1 MFTWICPQCGREVPP
16 SYNDCPDCAAKT
28 AGGAPPQPPAAEPQP
43 ALEPAAP
50 PALAAAPPRLFRP
63 EPAAAPTRIFQP
75 APPPPPAP
83 AAPRPEPPP
92 AAYEP
97 AHSQSPLF
105 AAAPPPPPPH
115 KSRPG
120 SKLPTWALAVLSTV
134 AFLGVLLGAYAIV
147 TRNHASNREAAA
159 ATNVDSPA
167 AKSGAKV
174 NALQK
179 YIEVSGVRFSQ
190 DKDNKKVIDVSFV
203 LINHSNVDVD
213 RLTGNVTVWGRTR
226 NSEEDAV
233 GTFAFLTS
241 IPAAVSKELTL
252 PFNTKLKFIE
262 LPAWRNITVDVQ
274 ITGPATY

>member
-28 AGGAPPQPPAAEPQP
+28 APGAPPELLAPPPQPRMEAATPPAFT
-43 ALEPAAP
+43 P
-50 PALAAAPPRLFRP
+50 PPPTAFPP
-63 EPAAAPTRIFQP
+63 EPP
-75 APPPPPAP
+75 PPPPPAF
-83 AAPRPEPPP
+83 
-92 AAYEP
+92 EP

-105 AAAPPPPPPH
+105 AAAPPPPPAQ
-115 KSRPG
+115 KQRAG
-120 SKLPTWALAVLSTV
+120 AMLPTWALAALFAL
-134 AFLGVLLGAYAIV
+134 AFLGVGLGVYAIA
-147 TRNHASNREAAA
+147 TRNRASNREAAA

-167 AKSGAKV
+167 AKPGTKV

-190 DKDNKKVIDVSFV
+190 DKQDKKVINVSFV
-203 LINHSNVDVD
+203 LINHSDVDVD

-233 GTFAFLTS
+233 GTFAFMTS
-241 IPAAVSKELTL
+241 IPGTASKELVL

-262 LPAWRNITVDVQ
+262 LPDWQNITVDLQ

>member
-28 AGGAPPQPPAAEPQP
+28 AAAAPPLP
-43 ALEPAAP
+43 PAAP
-50 PALAAAPPRLFRP
+50 PPPLESAPPPPAAFRP
-63 EPAAAPTRIFQP
+63 EP
-75 APPPPPAP
+75 
-83 AAPRPEPPP
+83 PPP

-97 AHSQSPLF
+97 SHSQSPLF
-105 AAAPPPPPPH
+105 AAAPPPPPPP
-115 KSRPG
+115 KQRAG
-120 SKLPTWALAVLSTV
+120 AILPTWALAALFAL
-134 AFLGVLLGAYAIV
+134 AFLGVGLGVYAIA

-167 AKSGAKV
+167 AKPGTKV

-179 YIEVSGVRFSQ
+179 YIEVSGVRFSKDKQ
-190 DKDNKKVIDVSFV
+190 DKKVINVSFV
-203 LINHSNVDVD
+203 LINHSDVDVD

-233 GTFAFLTS
+233 GTFAFMTS
-241 IPAAVSKELTL
+241 IPGTASKELVL

-262 LPAWRNITVDVQ
+262 LPDWQNITVDLQ

>member
-28 AGGAPPQPPAAEPQP
+28 AEVPPPQPPAAPPQP
-43 ALEPAAP
+43 PMEPAPP
-50 PALAAAPPRLFRP
+50 PAFTPP
-63 EPAAAPTRIFQP
+63 
-75 APPPPPAP
+75 PPPPPA
-83 AAPRPEPPP
+83 AFQPEPPP
-92 AAYEP
+92 SPAYEP
-97 AHSQSPLF
+97 SHSQSPLF
-105 AAAPPPPPPH
+105 AAPPPPPPP
-115 KSRPG
+115 KQRAG
-120 SKLPTWALAVLSTV
+120 AILPTWALALLFAM
-134 AFLGVLLGAYAIV
+134 AFLGVGLGVYAIA

-167 AKSGAKV
+167 AKPGTKV

-190 DKDNKKVIDVSFV
+190 DKQDKKVINVSFV
-203 LINHSNVDVD
+203 LINHSDVDVD

-233 GTFAFLTS
+233 GTFAFMTS
-241 IPAAVSKELTL
+241 IPGTASKELVL

-262 LPAWRNITVDVQ
+262 LPDWQNITVDLQ

>member
-28 AGGAPPQPPAAEPQP
+28 AAAAPPLP
-43 ALEPAAP
+43 PAAP
-50 PALAAAPPRLFRP
+50 PPPLESAPPPPAAFRP
-63 EPAAAPTRIFQP
+63 EP
-75 APPPPPAP
+75 
-83 AAPRPEPPP
+83 PPP

-97 AHSQSPLF
+97 SHSQSPLF
-105 AAAPPPPPPH
+105 AAAPPPPPPP
-115 KSRPG
+115 KQRAG
-120 SKLPTWALAVLSTV
+120 AILPTWALAALFAL
-134 AFLGVLLGAYAIV
+134 AFLGVGLGVYAIA

-167 AKSGAKV
+167 AKPGTKV

-190 DKDNKKVIDVSFV
+190 DKQDKKVINVNFV
-203 LINHSNVDVD
+203 LINHSEVDVD

-233 GTFAFLTS
+233 GTFAFMTS
-241 IPAAVSKELTL
+241 IPGTASKELVL

-262 LPAWRNITVDVQ
+262 LPDWQNITVDLQ

>member
-28 AGGAPPQPPAAEPQP
+28 A
-43 ALEPAAP
+43 
-50 PALAAAPPRLFRP
+50 AAAPPVPPAATPPPPPLESAPPPPAAFRP
-63 EPAAAPTRIFQP
+63 EP
-75 APPPPPAP
+75 
-83 AAPRPEPPP
+83 PPP

-97 AHSQSPLF
+97 SHSQSPLF
-105 AAAPPPPPPH
+105 AAAPPPPPPP
-115 KSRPG
+115 KQRAG
-120 SKLPTWALAVLSTV
+120 AILPTWALAALFAL
-134 AFLGVLLGAYAIV
+134 AFLGVGLGVYAIA

-167 AKSGAKV
+167 AKPGTKV

-190 DKDNKKVIDVSFV
+190 DKQDKKVINVSFV
-203 LINHSNVDVD
+203 LINHSDVDVD

-233 GTFAFLTS
+233 GTFAFMTS
-241 IPAAVSKELTL
+241 IPGTASKELVL

-262 LPAWRNITVDVQ
+262 LPDWQNITVDLQ

>member
-28 AGGAPPQPPAAEPQP
+28 AAAAPPLP
-43 ALEPAAP
+43 PAAP
-50 PALAAAPPRLFRP
+50 PPPLESAPPPPAAFRP
-63 EPAAAPTRIFQP
+63 EP
-75 APPPPPAP
+75 
-83 AAPRPEPPP
+83 PPP

-97 AHSQSPLF
+97 SHSQSPLF
-105 AAAPPPPPPH
+105 AAAPPPPPPP
-115 KSRPG
+115 KQRAG
-120 SKLPTWALAVLSTV
+120 AILPTWALAALFAL
-134 AFLGVLLGAYAIV
+134 AFLGVGLGVYAIA

-167 AKSGAKV
+167 AKPGTKV

-190 DKDNKKVIDVSFV
+190 DKQDKKVINVSFV
-203 LINHSNVDVD
+203 LINHSDVDVD

-233 GTFAFLTS
+233 GTFAFMTS
-241 IPAAVSKELTL
+241 IPGTASKELVL

-262 LPAWRNITVDVQ
+262 LPDWQNITVDLQ

>member
-28 AGGAPPQPPAAEPQP
+28 A
-43 ALEPAAP
+43 
-50 PALAAAPPRLFRP
+50 AAAPPVPPAATPPPPPLESAPPPPAAFRP
-63 EPAAAPTRIFQP
+63 EPL
-75 APPPPPAP
+75 
-83 AAPRPEPPP
+83 PP

-97 AHSQSPLF
+97 SHSQSPLF
-105 AAAPPPPPPH
+105 AAAPPPPPPP
-115 KSRPG
+115 KQRAG
-120 SKLPTWALAVLSTV
+120 AILPTWALAALFAL
-134 AFLGVLLGAYAIV
+134 AFLGVGLGVYAIA

-167 AKSGAKV
+167 AKPGTKV

-179 YIEVSGVRFSQ
+179 YIEVSGVRFSLDKQ
-190 DKDNKKVIDVSFV
+190 DKKVITVSFV
-203 LINHSNVDVD
+203 VVDPSDVDVE

-233 GTFAFLTS
+233 GTFAFMTS
-241 IPAAVSKELTL
+241 IPGTASKELVL

-262 LPAWRNITVDVQ
+262 LPDWQNITVDVQ

>member
-28 AGGAPPQPPAAEPQP
+28 A
-43 ALEPAAP
+43 
-50 PALAAAPPRLFRP
+50 AAAPPVP
-63 EPAAAPTRIFQP
+63 PAATPPPPRLEP
-75 APPPPPAP
+75 APPPP
-83 AAPRPEPPP
+83 AAFRPEPPPP

-97 AHSQSPLF
+97 SHSQSPLF
-105 AAAPPPPPPH
+105 AAAPPPPPPP
-115 KSRPG
+115 KQRAG
-120 SKLPTWALAVLSTV
+120 AILPPWALFAL
-134 AFLGVLLGAYAIV
+134 AFLGVGLGVYAIA

-167 AKSGAKV
+167 AKPGTKV

-190 DKDNKKVIDVSFV
+190 DKQDKKVINVSFV
-203 LINHSNVDVD
+203 LINHSDVDVD

-233 GTFAFLTS
+233 GTFAFMTS
-241 IPAAVSKELTL
+241 IPGTASKELVL

-262 LPAWRNITVDVQ
+262 LPDWQNITVDVQ

>member
-28 AGGAPPQPPAAEPQP
+28 AAAAPPLP
-43 ALEPAAP
+43 PAAP
-50 PALAAAPPRLFRP
+50 PPPLESAPPPPAAFRP
-63 EPAAAPTRIFQP
+63 EPL
-75 APPPPPAP
+75 
-83 AAPRPEPPP
+83 PP

-97 AHSQSPLF
+97 SHSQSPLF
-105 AAAPPPPPPH
+105 AAAPPPPPPP
-115 KSRPG
+115 KQRAG
-120 SKLPTWALAVLSTV
+120 AILPTWALAALFAL
-134 AFLGVLLGAYAIV
+134 AFLGVGLGVYAIA

-167 AKSGAKV
+167 AKPGTKV
-174 NALQK
+174 NTLQK

-190 DKDNKKVIDVSFV
+190 DKQDKKVINVSFV
-203 LINHSNVDVD
+203 LINHSDVDVD

-233 GTFAFLTS
+233 GTFAFMTS
-241 IPAAVSKELTL
+241 IPATASKELVL

-262 LPAWRNITVDVQ
+262 LPDWQNITVDVQ

>member
-28 AGGAPPQPPAAEPQP
+28 AAAAPPLP
-43 ALEPAAP
+43 PAAP
-50 PALAAAPPRLFRP
+50 PPPLESAPPPPAAFRP
-63 EPAAAPTRIFQP
+63 EP
-75 APPPPPAP
+75 
-83 AAPRPEPPP
+83 PPP

-97 AHSQSPLF
+97 SHSQSPLF
-105 AAAPPPPPPH
+105 ASAPPPPPPP
-115 KSRPG
+115 KQRAG
-120 SKLPTWALAVLSTV
+120 AILPTWALAALFAL
-134 AFLGVLLGAYAIV
+134 AFLGVGLGVYAIA

-167 AKSGAKV
+167 AKPGTKV

-190 DKDNKKVIDVSFV
+190 DKQDKKVINVSFV
-203 LINHSNVDVD
+203 LINHSDVDVD

-233 GTFAFLTS
+233 GTFAFMTS
-241 IPAAVSKELTL
+241 IPGTASKELVL

-262 LPAWRNITVDVQ
+262 LPDWQNITVDLQ

>member
-28 AGGAPPQPPAAEPQP
+28 A
-43 ALEPAAP
+43 
-50 PALAAAPPRLFRP
+50 AAAPPVPPAATPPPPPLESAPPPPAAFRP
-63 EPAAAPTRIFQP
+63 EPL
-75 APPPPPAP
+75 
-83 AAPRPEPPP
+83 PP

-97 AHSQSPLF
+97 SHSQSPLF
-105 AAAPPPPPPH
+105 AAAPPPPPPP
-115 KSRPG
+115 KQRAG
-120 SKLPTWALAVLSTV
+120 AILPTWALAALFAL
-134 AFLGVLLGAYAIV
+134 AFLGVGLGVYAIA

-167 AKSGAKV
+167 AKPGTKV

-190 DKDNKKVIDVSFV
+190 DKQDKKVINVSFV
-203 LINHSNVDVD
+203 LINHSDVDVD

-233 GTFAFLTS
+233 GTFAFMTS
-241 IPAAVSKELTL
+241 IPGTASKELVL

-262 LPAWRNITVDVQ
+262 LPDWQNITVDLQ

>member
-28 AGGAPPQPPAAEPQP
+28 AAAAPPLP
-43 ALEPAAP
+43 PAAP
-50 PALAAAPPRLFRP
+50 PPPLESAPPPPAAFRP
-63 EPAAAPTRIFQP
+63 EPL
-75 APPPPPAP
+75 
-83 AAPRPEPPP
+83 PP

-97 AHSQSPLF
+97 SHSQSPLF
-105 AAAPPPPPPH
+105 AAAPPPPPPP
-115 KSRPG
+115 KQRAG
-120 SKLPTWALAVLSTV
+120 AILPTWALAALFAL
-134 AFLGVLLGAYAIV
+134 AFLGVGLGVYAIA

-167 AKSGAKV
+167 AKPGTKV

-190 DKDNKKVIDVSFV
+190 DKQDKKVINVSFV
-203 LINHSNVDVD
+203 LINHSDVDVD

-233 GTFAFLTS
+233 GTFAFMTS
-241 IPAAVSKELTL
+241 IPGTASKELVL

-262 LPAWRNITVDVQ
+262 LPDWQNITVDLQ

>member
-16 SYNDCPDCAAKT
+16 AYNDCPDCTAKT
-28 AGGAPPQPPAAEPQP
+28 ADVAPPQPLAGNLEDTATLSQP
-43 ALEPAAP
+43 PLEFAP
-50 PALAAAPPRLFRP
+50 PPAFTPPPAVFRP
-63 EPAAAPTRIFQP
+63 AQ
-75 APPPPPAP
+75 PPPPP
-83 AAPRPEPPP
+83 
-92 AAYEP
+92 AYEP

-105 AAAPPPPPPH
+105 AAPPPPPPP
-115 KSRPG
+115 KQRAG
-120 SKLPTWALAVLSTV
+120 AMLPTWALAVLFAM
-134 AFLGVLLGAYAIV
+134 AFLGVGLGVYAIA

-167 AKSGAKV
+167 AKPGTKV
-174 NALQK
+174 NVLQK

-190 DKDNKKVIDVSFV
+190 DKQDKKVINVSIV
-203 LINHSNVDVD
+203 LINHSDVDVD

-233 GTFAFLTS
+233 GTFAFMTS
-241 IPAAVSKELTL
+241 IAGTALKELVL

-262 LPAWRNITVDVQ
+262 LPDWQNITVDVQ

>member
-28 AGGAPPQPPAAEPQP
+28 A
-43 ALEPAAP
+43 
-50 PALAAAPPRLFRP
+50 AAAPPVPPPATPPPPLESAPPPPAAFRP
-63 EPAAAPTRIFQP
+63 EPL
-75 APPPPPAP
+75 
-83 AAPRPEPPP
+83 PP

-97 AHSQSPLF
+97 SHSQSPLF
-105 AAAPPPPPPH
+105 AAAPPPPPPP
-115 KSRPG
+115 KQRAG
-120 SKLPTWALAVLSTV
+120 AILPTWALAALFAL
-134 AFLGVLLGAYAIV
+134 AFLGVGLGVYAIA

-167 AKSGAKV
+167 AKPGTKV

-190 DKDNKKVIDVSFV
+190 DKQDKKVINVSFV
-203 LINHSNVDVD
+203 LINHSDVDVD

-233 GTFAFLTS
+233 GTFAFMTS
-241 IPAAVSKELTL
+241 IPGTASKELVL
-252 PFNTKLKFIE
+252 PFNTKLRFIE
-262 LPAWRNITVDVQ
+262 LPDWQNITVDLQ